1 MQKKKIL
8 AESNFYER
16 STSAGYLSSAKQIVL
31 TTIESVIIHWKMS
44 VVDILFRKSLILCHL
59 LISAVD

>member
-16 STSAGYLSSAKQIVL
+16 STSAGYLSSAKQTVL
-31 TTIESVIIHWKMS
+31 TTIESVITH
-44 VVDILFRKSLILCHL
+44 
-59 LISAVD
+59 